1 MFSSNHYIEDVN
13 DIPAKWIFE
22 NYLDLNVPLNGNRV
36 RIKSLFNPADKTP
49 SMFLYYNKDCNCYK
63 YKCFSTGKGGGAVD
77 LMMHVW
83 GLDFK
88 QTSDKIIK
96 DYTDYLK
103 EGKAPVKLSF
113 DFTTWVPGSFKSRK
127 WTTADAKYWSQFH
140 IGSDMLEE
148 HGVFPLESYKMFK
161 YDSDDNL
168 LDSFDVAGN
177 HIYGFYDRGGN
188 LCKIY
193 QPYKKERKFIKITDY
208 LQGSDQLKANDYLII
223 ASSLKDI
230 MTIKSL
236 GFRVDA
242 VAPHSEN
249 TLLDPEVIKTFKK
262 LHKAVVVL
270 FDSDQ
275 AGINAMKAYEET
287 YGVPF
292 CYLPLEKDISDIVR
306 HHGKDTALRELSPK
320 LDRAIEKY
328 LQKN

>member
-13 DIPAKWIFE
+13 DIPPKWIFE

-36 RIKSLFNPADKTP
+36 RIKSLFNSADKTP

-88 QTSDKIIK
+88 QTSNKIIK
-96 DYTDYLK
+96 DYTNYLK

-113 DFTTWVPGSFKSRK
+113 DFTTWIPGSFKSRK

-148 HGVFPLESYKMFK
+148 HRVFPLESYKMFK

-168 LDSFDVAGN
+168 LDSFEVVGN
-177 HIYGFYDRGGN
+177 HIYGFYDKEGN

-193 QPYKKERKFIKITDY
+193 QPYKRERKFIKITDY

-236 GFRVDA
+236 GFRIDA

-249 TLLDPEVIKTFKK
+249 TLLDPEVINTFKK
-262 LHKAVVVL
+262 LYKAVVVL

-292 CYLPLEKDISDIVR
+292 CYLPLEKDISDIVK
-306 HHGKDTALRELSPK
+306 HHGKDAALRELSPK

>member
-13 DIPAKWIFE
+13 DIPPRWIFE

-49 SMFLYYNKDCNCYK
+49 SMFIYYNRDCNCYK
-63 YKCFSTGKGGGAVD
+63 FKCFSTGKGGGAVD
-77 LMMHVW
+77 LMMHIWNV
-83 GLDFK
+83 DFK
-88 QTSDKIIK
+88 QTCDKIIK
-96 DYTDYLK
+96 DYSDYLK
-103 EGKAPVKLSF
+103 DGKSPEKQTF
-113 DFTTWVPGSFKSRK
+113 DLVTWVPGSFEHRK
-127 WTTADAKYWSQFH
+127 WTTADAKYWSQFN
-140 IGSDMLEE
+140 IGSDLLEE
-148 HGVFPLESYKMFK
+148 HGVYPLKSYKMFK
-161 YDSDDNL
+161 YNSDDTIV
-168 LDSFDVAGN
+168 DSFEICGN
-177 HIYGFYDRGGN
+177 HIYGFYDTKGN

-208 LQGSDQLKANDYLII
+208 LQGSDQLKANKYLVI

-236 GFRVDA
+236 GFRVDV

-249 TLLDPEVIKTFKK
+249 TLISSEIMKTYKK
-262 LHKAVVVL
+262 LYKAVVSVL
-270 FDSDQ
+270 DSDQ
-275 AGINAMKAYEET
+275 AGINAMKEYEEA

-292 CYLPLEKDISDIVR
+292 CYLPLEKDISDIVK
-306 HHGKDTALRELSPK
+306 HHGKDVALRELSPK